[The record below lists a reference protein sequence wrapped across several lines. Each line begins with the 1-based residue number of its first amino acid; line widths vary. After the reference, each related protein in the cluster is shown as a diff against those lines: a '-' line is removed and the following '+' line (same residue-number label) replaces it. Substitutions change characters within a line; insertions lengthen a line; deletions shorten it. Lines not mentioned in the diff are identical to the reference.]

1 MCFFTSRIYCD
12 KDVQR
17 RVSGVILYGK
27 STFPTSKRKAYLLA
41 RSHFS
46 FEKRR
51 KELEKKKK
59 KEAKKLAKAERKAAL
74 EAGEEIPEPVI
85 VIDEFGNA
93 VEVLPE
99 VEAEAESEDEDENSE
114 EPDPV

>member
-1 MCFFTSRIYCD
+1 M
-12 KDVQR
+12 
-17 RVSGVILYGK
+17 
-27 STFPTSKRKAYLLA
+27 A
-41 RSHFS
+41 RNHFS

-51 KELEKKKK
+51 KELDKKKK
-59 KEAKKLAKAERKAAL
+59 KDAKRLAKAERKAAL

-99 VEAEAESEDEDENSE
+99 VDPDAVDDDDLEEEEED
-114 EPDPV
+114 

>member
-1 MCFFTSRIYCD
+1 
-12 KDVQR
+12 
-17 RVSGVILYGK
+17 
-27 STFPTSKRKAYLLA
+27 LA
-41 RSHFS
+41 RNHFS

-51 KELEKKKK
+51 KELDKKKK
-59 KEAKKLAKAERKAAL
+59 KDAKRLAKAERKAAL

-99 VEAEAESEDEDENSE
+99 VDPDEEFEDESEEEDKT
-114 EPDPV
+114 

>member
-1 MCFFTSRIYCD
+1 M
-12 KDVQR
+12 
-17 RVSGVILYGK
+17 
-27 STFPTSKRKAYLLA
+27 A

-51 KELEKKKK
+51 KELDKKKK
-59 KEAKKLAKAERKAAL
+59 KEEKKQAKAERKAAL
-74 EAGEEIPEPVI
+74 EAGQEIPEPVI

-99 VEAEAESEDEDENSE
+99 AGPEDEIEDEDETDESE
-114 EPDPV
+114 KPDLV

>member
-1 MCFFTSRIYCD
+1 M
-12 KDVQR
+12 
-17 RVSGVILYGK
+17 
-27 STFPTSKRKAYLLA
+27 A

-46 FEKRR
+46 YEKRR

-99 VEAEAESEDEDENSE
+99 VDEDEYEDEESTESDDTSE
-114 EPDPV
+114 KTDPA